1 MKKFLYIISFFKRP
15 KTLLLF
21 LITFLILYGTLATT
35 LITKKYDLKL
45 GDIPK
50 VDIKAPRE
58 IIDQKAT
65 EDSKNAVSQKVD
77 KQYSLK
83 IEVQKQSEDTIV
95 NFFNKLNAIKE
106 GAGTEADKLT
116 ALKKLNL
123 FQLEE
128 NEYKVLIGLSKD
140 QLVDIENIMLDALNA
155 AYETPIE
162 EDKIQD
168 IQKAKTTID
177 GIISNLENSRNVKE
191 IVKKMCGSLVKPNFF
206 YDKEK
211 TEEMIKE
218 ATKAISPIVIK
229 KNQTIVKEG
238 EPVTEQQ
245 LELLNELGLLNESRF
260 NLYIYISLAIMV
272 MLVMYLQ
279 YSYIHRYYDDIFNDL
294 SKLILIS
301 IVNITS
307 VVLARSLSIISPFLI
322 PLACAP
328 ILLTLL
334 INYKI
339 SIVLSMLNIILIG
352 GVVGFNANII
362 LIAILNAMLGSTI
375 LRKMQE
381 RNDILY
387 ATIYIALLSGVMVF
401 SVGMMSSNNI
411 MEILK
416 EVGFAA
422 IGSLF
427 SGVLAVGLLPFFE
440 STFDIVTTVKLL
452 ELSNPN
458 HPLLKKLLM
467 EAPGTYHHS
476 ILVANLAEVATENI
490 GGSSVLARIGAYYH
504 DVGKLKRPYFFKENQ
519 IGKDNPHDKITPN
532 LSTLIITS
540 HVKDGL
546 ELAKEY
552 DLPKVIQNFIATH
565 HGTTLVKYFYYAIKN
580 STQNPEDIK
589 EEDYSYPGPKPESKE
604 AGIIMLADSVE
615 AAVRSINDPTKGKIE
630 EMVNNIIKDKLYSGQ
645 LDKCDLTL
653 KDIDT
658 IRKCFLK
665 ALNAIYHQRI
675 EYPAETKKKE

>member
-1 MKKFLYIISFFKRP
+1 MKKILYIISFFKRP

-95 NFFNKLNAIKE
+95 SFFNKLNAIKE
-106 GAGTEADKLT
+106 GPGTEADKLI

-245 LELLNELGLLNESRF
+245 LEILNELGLLNESRF

-272 MLVMYLQ
+272 MLV
-279 YSYIHRYYDDIFNDL
+279 I
-294 SKLILIS
+294 
-301 IVNITS
+301 
-307 VVLARSLSIISPFLI
+307 
-322 PLACAP
+322 
-328 ILLTLL
+328 
-334 INYKI
+334 
-339 SIVLSMLNIILIG
+339 
-352 GVVGFNANII
+352 
-362 LIAILNAMLGSTI
+362 
-375 LRKMQE
+375 
-381 RNDILY
+381 
-387 ATIYIALLSGVMVF
+387 
-401 SVGMMSSNNI
+401 
-411 MEILK
+411 
-416 EVGFAA
+416 
-422 IGSLF
+422 
-427 SGVLAVGLLPFFE
+427 
-440 STFDIVTTVKLL
+440 
-452 ELSNPN
+452 
-458 HPLLKKLLM
+458 
-467 EAPGTYHHS
+467 
-476 ILVANLAEVATENI
+476 
-490 GGSSVLARIGAYYH
+490 
-504 DVGKLKRPYFFKENQ
+504 
-519 IGKDNPHDKITPN
+519 
-532 LSTLIITS
+532 
-540 HVKDGL
+540 
-546 ELAKEY
+546 
-552 DLPKVIQNFIATH
+552 
-565 HGTTLVKYFYYAIKN
+565 
-580 STQNPEDIK
+580 
-589 EEDYSYPGPKPESKE
+589 
-604 AGIIMLADSVE
+604 
-615 AAVRSINDPTKGKIE
+615 
-630 EMVNNIIKDKLYSGQ
+630 
-645 LDKCDLTL
+645 
-653 KDIDT
+653 
-658 IRKCFLK
+658 
-665 ALNAIYHQRI
+665 
-675 EYPAETKKKE
+675 